1 MKIQMNKLAE
11 VVFAI
16 LLVLLDINFV
26 RAKISGEQTS
36 KIIYVNNQDHQASDQ
51 NPGTKDLPL
60 KTINNAA
67 GIARQNQASNIGTKI
82 IIYPGTYRERIDL
95 SAHGPTDKDVPMIF
109 EAREK
114 GKVIVSGSDVW
125 NGWKRR
131 KNTDIYTHPWPY
143 KWGLAPYPPGWE
155 GNVVLEPIVRR
166 REMIFVNGKSLDQV
180 LSFEELKEGRF
191 YVSEEEGIVY
201 IWLSP
206 GSDINNT
213 SIEVAIRSGLF
224 YANGKR
230 NIWLKGLTFQ
240 HDNTPLDGTAV
251 HFVNSSNLFVEDCQ
265 FIWNNWTGLGLSVS
279 QSVSARR
286 NVANHNG
293 GGGMGTYKIKTL
305 LFEDNETSF
314 NNWRGTKGGFFGWA
328 VAGIKNLRIH
338 DGVYRRHKSVGNQ
351 TRGFWL
357 DFDNA
362 NILIEAASWC
372 DNLTN
377 GIFIEASQG
386 PITIRDS
393 LICHNRKYG
402 IQTTNSSA
410 VTLAGNTIRGNGS
423 SQILVTGDIERPI
436 SDWET
441 GEQIRLKVEHWTLQE
456 NIIVGEDARQLL
468 LDTPRWGHFLDSLA
482 SKSNHWYNP
491 EKSNAFKVGSMYLD
505 FRGWQATM
513 GQDFKSIFAAP

>member
-1 MKIQMNKLAE
+1 MNKLAE
-11 VVFAI
+11 VVCGI
-16 LLVLLDINFV
+16 LLVLSDADFV

-36 KIIYVNNQDHQASDQ
+36 KILYVNNQHPQASDQ
-51 NPGTKDLPL
+51 NPGTEDLPL

-67 GIARQNQASNIGTKI
+67 GLATQNQANNIGTKI
-82 IIYPGTYRERIDL
+82 IVYPGTYREKIDL
-95 SAHGPTDKDVPMIF
+95 SAYGPIDKDVPIIF
-109 EAREK
+109 EAKEK

-125 NGWKRR
+125 NGWKQRT
-131 KNTDIYTHPWPY
+131 NTDIYTHPWPY
-143 KWGLAPYPPGWE
+143 KWGVAPYPRGWE
-155 GNVVLEPIVRR
+155 GNVVLKPIVRR
-166 REMIFVNGKSLDQV
+166 REMIFVNGKSMEQV
-180 LSFEELKEGRF
+180 LSFGELKEGRF
-191 YVSEEEGIVY
+191 YVSEEEGSVY
-201 IWLSP
+201 IWLS
-206 GSDINNT
+206 SRIDINNT
-213 SIEVAIRSGLF
+213 IIEVAIRSSLF

-230 NIWLKGLTFQ
+230 NIALRGLTFQ

-251 HFVNSSNLFVEDCQ
+251 YFVNSSNLFVEDCQ

-279 QSVSARR
+279 QSVTARR

-305 LFEDNETSF
+305 LFEDNETSY

-362 NILIEAASWC
+362 NILIEAAFWC

-402 IQTTNSSA
+402 IQTTNSSD
-410 VTLAGNTIRGNGS
+410 VTLARNTIRGNGS
-423 SQILVTGDIERPI
+423 SQIRVTGDIERPV

-441 GEQIRLKVEHWTLQE
+441 GEQMRLKVEHWTLQE

-468 LDTPRWGHFLDSLA
+468 LDAPSWKHFLDSLA

-491 EKSNAFKVGSMYLD
+491 EKSNVFKVGSMHLD
-505 FRGWQATM
+505 FRGWQSTM
-513 GQDFKSIFAAP
+513 GQDFKSIFSAP